1 MSIIAS
7 KTVIIK
13 LEALL
18 TLRSRA
24 TNKASISESLHLK
37 ASESSDSYSQTV
49 PRLKNQHNEWGL
61 VMSNSS
67 NARNVAIVGS
77 YSSGKTTLLESIL
90 FVTKQI
96 TRKGSIKE
104 QNTVG
109 DSSPEARDRASSVE
123 LSVATTEHQG
133 INLTFLDCPGSIEF
147 AQETYNAL
155 VGAGVVVVVCEPLV
169 EKVLTLSPLFKFLDD
184 WKIPHLVFINKID
197 RSSYG
202 YRELLEALKAV
213 SSRPLVPQQYPIHQN
228 RQCIGYIDLVSEQ
241 AYQYHP
247 QQPAD
252 PIPLPEDLAELE
264 HQTRQEMLET
274 LADFDDRLLE
284 ELIEEIEPPQA
295 EILQDLK
302 QELSADLIVP
312 VFFGIAEQDFGVR
325 PLLDALVKEAPAPE
339 VTAQRR
345 GLEVETKSEETIV
358 QVLKTYFTAQGGRLS
373 LVRVWQGELTE
384 GITLNGE
391 RASGIYQLKGQQQ
404 IPLQRATTGS
414 IVALGKLENAAT
426 GDTLT
431 TGTEVVKPLPKA
443 DRLNPVYALAIA
455 PQNRKDEVKL
465 SSALTKLLAEDPSLY
480 WEQHGDTREVI
491 LWGQGE
497 VHLQVALARLVRK
510 YNLPMTTHLPQI
522 PYKETIRSATNC
534 HGRYKH
540 QSGGHGAFGDV
551 YLDIKPLN
559 RGEGFQFHQTIVG
572 GVVPRQ
578 YIPGVETGVREYLQ
592 HGPLGFPVVDV
603 DITLI
608 NGSHHS
614 VDSSEQAFKQ
624 AARIAMT
631 EGMSQCHPVLLEPV
645 LEITVSIPNEF
656 TAKAL
661 QLITG
666 KRGQIIGY
674 DRIADWHSWDRVEG
688 YLPQAEMHDFIIELR
703 SLTLGVGFFNWKQ
716 AHLQEVPE
724 RLAQDILATAQ

>member
-1 MSIIAS
+1 
-7 KTVIIK
+7 
-13 LEALL
+13 
-18 TLRSRA
+18 
-24 TNKASISESLHLK
+24 
-37 ASESSDSYSQTV
+37 
-49 PRLKNQHNEWGL
+49 
-61 VMSNSS
+61 MSNSS
-67 NARNVAIVGS
+67 NTRNVAIVGP

-109 DSSPEARDRASSVE
+109 DGSAEARDRASSVE
-123 LSVATTEHQG
+123 LSVATTKHQG
-133 INLTFLDCPGSIEF
+133 IELTFLDCPGSIEF

-155 VGAGVVVVVCEPLV
+155 VGAGVVVVVCEPLA

-202 YRELLEALKAV
+202 YREILEALKAV
-213 SSRPLVPQQYPIHQN
+213 SNRPLVPQQYPIHQN

-247 QQPAD
+247 QQPAV
-252 PIPLPEDLAELE
+252 PIPLPENLAELE
-264 HQTRQEMLET
+264 HLTRQEMLET
-274 LADFDDRLLE
+274 LADFDDHLLE
-284 ELIEEIEPPQA
+284 ELIEEIEPSSA

-312 VFFGIAEQDFGVR
+312 VFFGVAEQDFGVR
-325 PLLDALVKEAPAPE
+325 PLLNALVREAPSPD
-339 VTAQRR
+339 VTARRR
-345 GLEVETKSEETIV
+345 GLSVETESEDTIA

-373 LVRVWQGELTE
+373 LVRVWQGEVTE

-404 IPLQRATTGS
+404 IPLQKAATGS
-414 IVALGKLENAAT
+414 IVALGKLENTNT
-426 GDTLT
+426 GDTLST
-431 TGTEVVKPLPKA
+431 AKAIKLPQA
-443 DRLNPVYALAIA
+443 DKLTPVYAMAIA
-455 PQNRKDEVKL
+455 PQNRQDEVKL
-465 SSALTKLLAEDPSLY
+465 SGALEKLLTEDPSLY

-497 VHLQVALARLVRK
+497 VHLQVALARLERK
-510 YNLPMTTHLPQI
+510 YNLPMSTNLPQI
-522 PYKETIRSATNC
+522 PYKETIRRATNS

-603 DITLI
+603 DVTLT

-631 EGMSQCHPVLLEPV
+631 EGMSQCSPVLLEPV
-645 LEITVSIPNEF
+645 LKITVSVPNEF

-666 KRGQIIGY
+666 KRGQILGY
-674 DRIADWHSWDRVEG
+674 DRIADWNSWDAVEG

-724 RLAQDILATAQ
+724 RIARNILTTAEQVR

>member
-1 MSIIAS
+1 MS
-7 KTVIIK
+7 K
-13 LEALL
+13 
-18 TLRSRA
+18 
-24 TNKASISESLHLK
+24 
-37 ASESSDSYSQTV
+37 
-49 PRLKNQHNEWGL
+49 
-61 VMSNSS
+61 SNI
-67 NARNVAIVGS
+67 NNTRNVAIVGP

-96 TRKGSIKE
+96 SRKGSIKE
-104 QNTVG
+104 QNTVS
-109 DSSPEARDRASSVE
+109 DSSTEARDRHMSVE
-123 LSVATTEHQG
+123 LSVAATEHQG
-133 INLTFLDCPGSIEF
+133 IELTFLDCPGSVEF
-147 AQETYNAL
+147 VQETYNAL

-169 EKVLTLSPLFKFLDD
+169 EKVLTLAPLFKFLDD
-184 WKIPHLVFINKID
+184 WEIPHLVFINKID
-197 RSSYG
+197 RSAYG
-202 YRELLEALKAV
+202 YREILQALKAV
-213 SSRPLVPQQYPIHQN
+213 SSRPLVPQQYPIHQGQ
-228 RQCIGYIDLVSEQ
+228 QCIGYIDLVSEQ

-252 PIPLPEDLAELE
+252 PIPLPADLLELE
-264 HQTRQEMLET
+264 QITRQEMLET
-274 LADFDDRLLE
+274 LAEFDDHLLE
-284 ELIEEIEPPQA
+284 ELIEEIEPPSA

-312 VFFGIAEQDFGVR
+312 VFFGMAEDDFGVR
-325 PLLDALVKEAPAPE
+325 PLLDALVKEAPSPE
-339 VTAQRR
+339 ITTQRR
-345 GLEVETKSEETIV
+345 GLATKVADPEDTIV

-391 RASGIYQLKGQQQ
+391 RTSGIYQLRGQQQ
-404 IPLQRATTGS
+404 IPLQRAAMGS
-414 IVALGKLENAAT
+414 IVALGKLEHAST
-426 GDTLT
+426 GDTLSN
-431 TGTEVVKPLPKA
+431 GTNPISPLPRA
-443 DRLNPVYALAIA
+443 EILAPVYALAIA
-455 PQNRKDEVKL
+455 PEKRKDEVKL
-465 SSALTKLLAEDPSLY
+465 STALGKLLAEDPSLY

-497 VHLQVALARLVRK
+497 VHLQVALARLDRK
-510 YNLPMTTHLPQI
+510 YNLPMSTDLPQI
-522 PYKETIRSATNC
+522 PYRETIRRSTNS

-551 YLDIKPLN
+551 YLDIKPLG

-603 DITLI
+603 DVTLT

-631 EGMSQCHPVLLEPV
+631 EGMNQCNPVLLEPI
-645 LEITVSIPNEF
+645 LEITVSVPNDF
-656 TAKAL
+656 TSKAL

-666 KRGQIIGY
+666 KRGQILGY
-674 DRIADWHSWDRVEG
+674 DRIADWNSWDTVTG
-688 YLPQAEMHDFIIELR
+688 YLPQAEMHNFIIELR
-703 SLTLGVGFFNWKQ
+703 SLTLGVGFFHWKQ
-716 AHLQEVPE
+716 DHLQEVPDK
-724 RLAQDILATAQ
+724 LAQAILTTAD